1 MNLLLRLANSAQR
14 LSRFIRRRKVLL
26 QSLAGALA
34 LGLGLWGWMLEEPPV
49 NIQGWLN
56 NIFRTFQ
63 MITLQFPR
71 SFDMNIS
78 WQLQLARL
86 LLPAVAALATL
97 HVIVGA
103 ITRPARLALMP
114 HAHGHI
120 IVCGSEQLTEASLKT
135 LAKRGE
141 QIVVAASDME
151 VARRETLEGLGLT
164 VIEADPAQPS
174 TFSALNA
181 KQAAAIFF
189 TYDQDL
195 ANIDLA
201 MQAMANISGRP
212 ASDPPLALAVLIER
226 EDLARELD
234 ATLDRLARARRVRY
248 HRLCPDRDGLRQ
260 ELQRL
265 APAFRKADAA
275 ARSHLLIIGLA
286 GVWRQ
291 TLMQLIVSAQDNAD
305 RPPLLTLA
313 LDDAEAEALDAWRAQ
328 TPDLH
333 LVAEFAIIH
342 RDGTLLP
349 TEEELASHPIEAPH
363 LVVVLRPDED
373 AVATALALRRPENV
387 FGLTDQ
393 PILVRRTAEDRF
405 LGRLSDDGREAAPRI
420 AAFGGLIRAAAIE
433 RILDRRGDDAARA
446 LHERYLAAGAER
458 PRDAPLGWDDLP
470 ENLRD
475 ANRAAADHAAIL
487 AAALAWEADRAS
499 PLTTAEMDRAA
510 RIEHRRWMA
519 DRIDRGWRYGP
530 VRDDDRRIHPS
541 IKPFD
546 EISADERDKDRR
558 SALNLLDIARD
569 KKIAEATGGRG
580 SSRQESAA
588 T

>member
-420 AAFGGLIRAAAIE
+420 AAFGGLIRAWSAQLSILAGIVIIIMGLHFLGLT
-433 RILDRRGDDAARA
+433 RIGLLMREGRLPIPKPVGLWGA
-446 LHERYLAAGAER
+446 YVMGLAFAF
-458 PRDAPLGWDDLP
+458 GWTPCIGPIL
-470 ENLRD
+470 
-475 ANRAAADHAAIL
+475 AAIL
-487 AAALAWEADRAS
+487 SVAA
-499 PLTTAEMDRAA
+499 
-510 RIEHRRWMA
+510 
-519 DRIDRGWRYGP
+519 
-530 VRDDDRRIHPS
+530 
-541 IKPFD
+541 
-546 EISADERDKDRR
+546 
-558 SALNLLDIARD
+558 
-569 KKIAEATGGRG
+569 AEATVAKGAMLLAVY
-580 SSRQESAA
+580 SAGLGIPFLLA
-588 T
+588 AFAVEQFSELFLRMKKHLARVEHAMGVLMVITGVAFLTGAISNVSIWLLETFPALQNFG